1 MSLMSKTD
9 FRKVWYA
16 VLPLF
21 VSYLPLGLA
30 SGILLTVGTFQR
42 LSDVLDFSACFF
54 RWGPI
59 FSGGATG
66 NAK

>member
-9 FRKVWYA
+9 FRKVVCCA
-16 VLPLF
+16 TTFCQLF
-21 VSYLPLGLA
+21 TIRTGERYFT
-30 SGILLTVGTFQR
+30 TVGTFQR